1 MQKNNVNESLDN
13 LGNFQTNKDQTLG
26 SVIARAAFLISQGAH
41 LQVPPAKP
49 LIVDD
54 TATKYSNKRSARRSG
69 DKPLTP

>member
-1 MQKNNVNESLDN
+1 
-13 LGNFQTNKDQTLG
+13 
-26 SVIARAAFLISQGAH
+26 LISQGAH

-69 DKPLTP
+69 DKPLMP